1 MKKSWHGVGY
11 RVKEQQQF
19 KMPLFGRSGAH
30 DAELRRPGQFGPYF
44 LQELINSGGMA
55 SIWLA
60 TDAQG
65 RAVAIRLLHHPLRF
79 NFAARRRFLRG
90 CEILSKIHNP
100 EYVISYIAHGKID
113 GDLFLA
119 MEYVE
124 GENLKLLCA
133 RADPVVTESIGNIL
147 IDMAI
152 ALEHVHESGFM
163 HLDFKPEN
171 VLLTRNARVR
181 LVDFDLAQPKPDKPR
196 KMSDNPGTP
205 AYMAPEQIRRQPIDH
220 RVDIFAYGVSA
231 YELLTNRKPFSGD
244 SADEILRK
252 QLDRSLEFLAPRE
265 LNPDIPA
272 ALEKTILK
280 CLERDPDKRYPYL
293 SVLVRDLQAAL
304 YV

>member
-1 MKKSWHGVGY
+1 
-11 RVKEQQQF
+11 
-19 KMPLFGRSGAH
+19 MPFFGRSETS
-30 DAELRRPGQFGPYF
+30 DSEPRQPGQFGPYQ

-55 SIWLA
+55 DIWLA
-60 TDAQG
+60 TDSQRKAC
-65 RAVAIRLLHHPLRF
+65 ALRLLHRNLRF
-79 NFAARRRFLRG
+79 NFSAKRRFLRG
-90 CEILSKIHNP
+90 CDILSRIHNH
-100 EYVISYIAHGKID
+100 EYVIGYLGHGKID
-113 GDLFLA
+113 GDLYLA

-124 GENLKLLCA
+124 GENLKLLYA
-133 RADPVVTESIGNIL
+133 RNDPVLLENIGNVL

-152 ALEHVHESGFM
+152 ALEHVQESGFM

-171 VLLTRNARVR
+171 VLLTRNASVR

-231 YELLTNRKPFSGD
+231 YELLTGRKPFSGD
-244 SADEILRK
+244 SPEEILRK
-252 QLDRSLEFLAPRE
+252 QLDRSLDFIFPRE
-265 LNPDIPA
+265 LNADIPA
-272 ALEKTILK
+272 ALEKAILK
-280 CLERDPDKRYPYL
+280 CLERDPEKRYPYM

>member
-1 MKKSWHGVGY
+1 
-11 RVKEQQQF
+11 
-19 KMPLFGRSGAH
+19 MPLFGRSGAH

-60 TDAQG
+60 TDTQG

-90 CEILSKIHNP
+90 CEILSKIHSH

-244 SADEILRK
+244 SPDEILRK
-252 QLDRSLEFLAPRE
+252 QLDRSLEFLSPRE

>member
-1 MKKSWHGVGY
+1 MKKSWHGVGC

-60 TDAQG
+60 TDTQG

-90 CEILSKIHNP
+90 CEILSKIHSH

-244 SADEILRK
+244 SPDEILRK
-252 QLDRSLEFLAPRE
+252 QLDRSLEFLSPRE
-265 LNPDIPA
+265 LNPNIPA